1 MRMVLGRSTMVT
13 RCFLEWLE
21 LRVDRL
27 VETAKEVVRVR
38 TESCVPLE
46 RSWPL
51 QLHQGNQR
59 KGGSRL

>member
-1 MRMVLGRSTMVT
+1 MVT